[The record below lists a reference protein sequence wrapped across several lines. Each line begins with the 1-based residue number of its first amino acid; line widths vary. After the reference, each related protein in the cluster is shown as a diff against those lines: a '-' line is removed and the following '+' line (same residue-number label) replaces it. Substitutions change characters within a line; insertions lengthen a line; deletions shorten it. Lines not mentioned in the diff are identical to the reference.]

1 MTRTNAREIVV
12 HLIYG
17 INYTK
22 ESADEAIVSRFAQ
35 DYYETLGSENDIYA
49 DRPNQKQMGY
59 IGDVVRG
66 IEEKHE
72 ELDGYIA
79 KYAIGWNIDRISRL
93 ARSIMQLAMYEIL
106 YVEDVPTSAAI
117 NEAVELTRKYE
128 DEDVVAFVNGILGSF
143 AREVA
148 Q

>member
-22 ESADEAIVSRFAQ
+22 ESADEAIVTRFAQ
-35 DYYETLGSENDIYA
+35 DYYETLHEENDIYA
-49 DRPNQKQMGY
+49 DRPNQKQMTY
-59 IGDVVRG
+59 INQVVRG
-66 IEEKHE
+66 IEAHQE
-72 ELDGYIA
+72 ELDNYIA
-79 KYAIGWNIDRISRL
+79 KYAIGWHIDRISRL
-93 ARSIMQLAMYEIL
+93 ARSIMQLAIYEIL
-106 YVEDVPTSAAI
+106 YVNDVPTSAAV

-128 DEDVVAFVNGILGSF
+128 DEDMVAFVNGILGSF
-143 AREVA
+143 VREAA

>member
-22 ESADEAIVSRFAQ
+22 ESADEAIVSRFAA
-35 DYYETLGSENDIYA
+35 DYYETLQSENDVYTE
-49 DRPNQKQMGY
+49 RPNARQMSY
-59 IGDVVRG
+59 INVVVKG
-66 IEEKHE
+66 IEEKQA
-72 ELDGYIA
+72 ELDGYISQ
-79 KYAIGWNIDRISRL
+79 YAIGWNISRISRL
-93 ARSIMQLAMYEIL
+93 ARSIMQLALYEIL
-106 YVEDVPTSAAI
+106 YVDDVPTSAAI

-128 DEDVVAFVNGILGSF
+128 DEDVVSFVNGILGSF
-143 AREVA
+143 VRGMG

>member
-22 ESADEAIVSRFAQ
+22 ESAYEAIVSRFAQ

-128 DEDVVAFVNGILGSF
+128 DEDVVSFVNGILGSF

>member
-22 ESADEAIVSRFAQ
+22 ESADEAIVTRFAQ
-35 DYYETLGSENDIYA
+35 DYYETLHEENDIYA
-49 DRPNQKQMGY
+49 DRPNQKQMTY
-59 IGDVVRG
+59 INQVVHG
-66 IEEKHE
+66 IEAHQE
-72 ELDGYIA
+72 ELDNYIA
-79 KYAIGWNIDRISRL
+79 KYAIGWHIDRISRL
-93 ARSIMQLAMYEIL
+93 ARSIMQLAIYEIL
-106 YVEDVPTSAAI
+106 YVNDVPTSAAV

-128 DEDVVAFVNGILGSF
+128 DEDMVAFVNGILGSF
-143 AREVA
+143 VREAV

>member
-35 DYYETLGSENDIYA
+35 DYYETLGSENDIYT

-72 ELDGYIA
+72 ELDGYIS

-128 DEDVVAFVNGILGSF
+128 DEDVVSFVNGILGSF
-143 AREVA
+143 AREA
-148 Q
+148 AK

>member
-22 ESADEAIVSRFAQ
+22 ESADEAIVTRFAQ
-35 DYYETLGSENDIYA
+35 DYYETLHEENDIYA
-49 DRPNQKQMGY
+49 DRPNQKQMTY
-59 IGDVVRG
+59 INQVVRG
-66 IEEKHE
+66 IEAHQE
-72 ELDGYIA
+72 ELDNYIA
-79 KYAIGWNIDRISRL
+79 KYAIGWHIDRISRL
-93 ARSIMQLAMYEIL
+93 ARSIMQLAIYEIL
-106 YVEDVPTSAAI
+106 YVNDVPTSAAV

-128 DEDVVAFVNGILGSF
+128 DEDMVAFVNGILGSF
-143 AREVA
+143 VREAV

>member
-22 ESADEAIVSRFAQ
+22 ESADEALVIRFAQ
-35 DYYETLGSENDIYA
+35 DYYETLGMENDIY
-49 DRPNQKQMGY
+49 DERPNRKQMDYIAQVVAGITEKQEELNGY
-59 IGDVVRG
+59 IQ
-66 IEEKHE
+66 
-72 ELDGYIA
+72 
-79 KYAIGWNIDRISRL
+79 KYAINWNLSRISCL
-93 ARSIMQLAMYEIL
+93 ARSIMQLCMYEIL

-128 DEDVVAFVNGILGSF
+128 DEDVVSFVNGILGSF
-143 AREVA
+143 SREEGK
-148 Q
+148 

>member
-35 DYYETLGSENDIYA
+35 DYYETLGSENDIYT

-59 IGDVVRG
+59 ISDVVRG
-66 IEEKHE
+66 IEEKQE
-72 ELDGYIA
+72 ELDGYIS

-128 DEDVVAFVNGILGSF
+128 DEDVVSFVNGILGSF
-143 AREVA
+143 AREA
-148 Q
+148 AK